1 MESHSP
7 SSDIVSVIKSLLI
20 AQSIIGAIVILYE
33 IISGDSLSVESA
45 LIGVIVAVVPSLLGL
60 LAVALK
66 VKRNNRSHISELA
79 WFNEAIKWTYT
90 AVLMLLVS
98 KYIEINEIVMIV
110 AYSLTYM
117 GSCLT
122 PILNKPQFRMT

>member
-1 MESHSP
+1 MESYSP
-7 SSDIVSVIKSLLI
+7 GSDIISVVKSLLI
-20 AQSIIGAIVILYE
+20 AQSIVGALVILYQ
-33 IISGDSLSVESA
+33 IVLGNALSVESA
-45 LIGVIVAVVPSLLGL
+45 LIGVAIAVVPSLLGL
-60 LAVALK
+60 LAVAVK

-79 WFNEAIKWTYT
+79 WFNESIKLIYT

-98 KYIEINEIVMIV
+98 RFIEINEIVMLV
-110 AYSLTYM
+110 AYSLTYV

>member
-1 MESHSP
+1 MESYSP
-7 SSDIVSVIKSLLI
+7 GSDIISVVKSLLL
-20 AQSIIGAIVILYE
+20 AQSIVGALVILYQ
-33 IISGDSLSVESA
+33 IVLGDALSVESA
-45 LIGVIVAVVPSLLGL
+45 LIGVAVAVVPSLLGL
-60 LAVALK
+60 LAVVVK

-79 WFNEAIKWTYT
+79 WFNESIKLIYT

-98 KYIEINEIVMIV
+98 RFIEINEIAMLV
-110 AYSLTYM
+110 AYSLTYV

>member
-1 MESHSP
+1 MESYSP
-7 SSDIVSVIKSLLI
+7 GSDIISVVKSLLI
-20 AQSIIGAIVILYE
+20 AQSIVGALVISYQIVL
-33 IISGDSLSVESA
+33 GDALSVESA
-45 LIGVIVAVVPSLLGL
+45 LIGVAIAVVPSLLGL
-60 LAVALK
+60 LAVAVK

-79 WFNEAIKWTYT
+79 WFNESIKLIYT

-98 KYIEINEIVMIV
+98 RFIEINEIVMLV
-110 AYSLTYM
+110 AYSLTYV

>member
-1 MESHSP
+1 MESYSP
-7 SSDIVSVIKSLLI
+7 GSDIISVVKSLLL
-20 AQSIIGAIVILYE
+20 AQSIVGALVILYQ
-33 IISGDSLSVESA
+33 IVLGDALSVESA
-45 LIGVIVAVVPSLLGL
+45 LIGVAVAVVPSLLGL
-60 LAVALK
+60 LAVAVK

-79 WFNEAIKWTYT
+79 WFNESIKLIYT

-98 KYIEINEIVMIV
+98 RFIEINEIAMLV

>member
-1 MESHSP
+1 MESYSP
-7 SSDIVSVIKSLLI
+7 GSDIISVVKSLLL
-20 AQSIIGAIVILYE
+20 AQSIVGAAVILYQ
-33 IISGDSLSVESA
+33 IVSGDSLSVESA
-45 LIGVIVAVVPSLLGL
+45 LIGVAVAVVPSLLGL
-60 LAVALK
+60 LAVAVK

-79 WFNEAIKWTYT
+79 WFNESIKLTYT

-98 KYIEINEIVMIV
+98 RFIEINEIVMLI

>member
-1 MESHSP
+1 MESYSP
-7 SSDIVSVIKSLLI
+7 GSDIISVVKSLLL
-20 AQSIIGAIVILYE
+20 AQSIVGAAVILYQ
-33 IISGDSLSVESA
+33 IVSGDSLSVESA
-45 LIGVIVAVVPSLLGL
+45 LIGVAVAVVPSLLGL
-60 LAVALK
+60 LAVAVK
-66 VKRNNRSHISELA
+66 VKRNKRSHISELA
-79 WFNEAIKWTYT
+79 WFNESIKLTYT

-98 KYIEINEIVMIV
+98 RFIEINEIVMLI